1 MRTLMKYKTLPLALL
16 ALMAV
21 AVILVGCPP
30 QQQEDVPPMDAT
42 PPVETTAPTGE
53 AIKIG
58 GIFDTS
64 GAASA
69 LGEPEANTAMMLQ
82 EKINAEG
89 GIDGRPVEIVIRD
102 TKGDEVEGLTVTK
115 ELIEKENVVAIVGPS
130 RSGTTMAIVDY
141 IESAEVPL
149 VSCAAARAIT
159 DPVKKWVFNTP
170 QSDED
175 AVTKIFG
182 YCNAQ
187 GIAKIATITASSG
200 FGIEGLK
207 QLEKL
212 APGAGIEIVGKEE
225 FADSDKDMV
234 AQLTKIKNGDAQA
247 VICWGIGPA
256 PSLIAKQANE
266 LGFEIPVIMSHGVAN
281 QRFIEGAGEGAEG
294 VILPAGKLLVA
305 DQLPDDDPHK
315 ELLVQYAADYE
326 AKYDKAADTFGGHA
340 WDAVMV
346 VVNAIKE
353 NGVEPAQIRDG
364 VESTTDFAGIGG
376 TFNFS
381 ADSHYGLSP
390 DAFVMI
396 TIQDGE
402 WTLLDAASAD
412 DAATDEEPT
421 G

>member
-1 MRTLMKYKTLPLALL
+1 MRTLMSHKTLPLALL

-30 QQQEDVPPMDAT
+30 QPTEDVPPMDAT
-42 PPVETTAPTGE
+42 PPVEDNTPTGE

-130 RSGTTMAIVDY
+130 RSGTTMAIIDY

-187 GIAKIATITASSG
+187 GITKIATMTASSG

-212 APGAGIEIVGKEE
+212 APAAGIEIVGKEE
-225 FADSDKDMV
+225 FTDSDKDF
-234 AQLTKIKNGDAQA
+234 APQLTNIKNSDAQA
-247 VICWGIGPA
+247 MVCWGIGPA
-256 PSLIAKQANE
+256 PSLIAKGAHD

-281 QRFIEGAGEGAEG
+281 QRFIDGAGEGAEG

-315 ELLVQYAADYE
+315 ELLLQYAADYE

-340 WDAVMV
+340 WDAVMIV
-346 VVNAIKE
+346 VKAIE
-353 NGVEPAQIRDG
+353 ANGAEPAQIRDG

-381 ADSHYGLSP
+381 ADAHYGLNP
-390 DAFVMI
+390 EAFVMV
-396 TIQDGE
+396 TIQNGE